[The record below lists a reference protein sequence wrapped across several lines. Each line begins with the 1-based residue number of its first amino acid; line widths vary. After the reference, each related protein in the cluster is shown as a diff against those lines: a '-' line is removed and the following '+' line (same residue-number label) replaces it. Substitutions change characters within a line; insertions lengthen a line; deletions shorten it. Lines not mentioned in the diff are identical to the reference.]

1 MLFCMNASAQFTSYG
16 NDPFSVKWRQVSTQN
31 FKLIYPAGMDSLAF
45 SYGRALEAYR
55 PWNALSSGFLIGE
68 NYASKMPVVL
78 HGFSTIN
85 NGAVVWSPK
94 RMMLF
99 PVPDAYD
106 PTAMPSVQMLAI
118 HEGRHAA
125 QMQFGK
131 QGFLKVG
138 HWLTGEMFAGA
149 MAGLFPGQTLL
160 EGDAVTA
167 ETALTH
173 SGRGRQAAF
182 MNYMM
187 PAFDCGDWRDYW
199 QWTYGGQREY
209 APDYYRAGYMLVSG
223 MRAFYG
229 DAAFTKEYFD
239 RAKHLQFFSL
249 QKTVR
254 SGSGMR
260 FKDAFKNIENEYAS
274 LWSSEAAAR
283 GPFDPMHQV
292 TPKPRLHTDY
302 EKGTA
307 ADDLGIF
314 CVAEGLDRTPA
325 LTLVRP
331 DGTREFIRPFAS
343 HTSNLF
349 YDPALKRV
357 YWTETIYSHRW
368 SLKADSRIRYFEVS
382 NPRQFK
388 TLAKGGRFF
397 NCAFSDDGSK
407 VLSTEYLDDCSSRIC
422 IFSASDGTL
431 LHHYDA
437 PDGLQVTEAMFLGN
451 KIFVLGLSENGFGIY
466 EASTASEFTCRLG
479 PQPVSMCAISE
490 YDGKIS
496 FESDRSG
503 VSEFYVW
510 NPNDGELTQMTSSRY
525 GVNDVSAMGDSLYF
539 DSVASSDEPG
549 TYRQGSMIYS
559 TAISDLHARIV
570 SFSDIHAW
578 KVADKLS
585 AQEKA
590 LAASEPRFRVK
601 PILRQDISFSTPKRY
616 SKIRLPHIHSWV
628 PVYFNYNS
636 TSDLSGDDYY
646 ETASLGATVL
656 FQNLLGTGWGSL
668 GYSYHSDP
676 YFSKSVH
683 SLHLNYVYKGLPPVI
698 EVSADYGDHDKL
710 EMRRARLI
718 HKDNS
723 TSLRTFA
730 NFSDKKYW
738 KAKVTAYLPL
748 NFSSGGWTRGIIPQ
762 LKYDIENNEYDDDV
776 DVFQII
782 EQTGQQTKYKKINTL
797 DIGESHILQTL
808 TPSLRGYILQPT
820 APSCIY
826 PRLGIGIEAGYRFLP
841 QHQDSFTNT
850 GYLYS
855 YGYLPGFMSTHGLR
869 LTAAWQH
876 QFSDTEW
883 CFGNNAI
890 DIYPRGFG
898 NAGSLKNF
906 MKSYGKNQ
914 YRFSVNYAM
923 PIAFPFRSSLLSPL
937 FYVKRIELVPFA
949 DITLVNLRTKL
960 PAEFALIP
968 SSSATGTSTGTPPST
983 SSGTP
988 AGASS
993 GTPAGASS
1001 GTPAGAASGTP
1012 AGAAFTTTG
1021 TRNLKFCSFGAD
1033 LTLRLSNFI
1042 WLPFESSVGIRLS
1055 YNTWDD
1061 PHGMVSDMLQP
1072 ERFRT
1077 EFLFTIDM

>member
-1 MLFCMNASAQFTSYG
+1 
-16 NDPFSVKWRQVSTQN
+16 
-31 FKLIYPAGMDSLAF
+31 
-45 SYGRALEAYR
+45 
-55 PWNALSSGFLIGE
+55 
-68 NYASKMPVVL
+68 
-78 HGFSTIN
+78 
-85 NGAVVWSPK
+85 
-94 RMMLF
+94 
-99 PVPDAYD
+99 
-106 PTAMPSVQMLAI
+106 
-118 HEGRHAA
+118 
-125 QMQFGK
+125 
-131 QGFLKVG
+131 
-138 HWLTGEMFAGA
+138 
-149 MAGLFPGQTLL
+149 
-160 EGDAVTA
+160 
-167 ETALTH
+167 
-173 SGRGRQAAF
+173 
-182 MNYMM
+182 
-187 PAFDCGDWRDYW
+187 
-199 QWTYGGQREY
+199 
-209 APDYYRAGYMLVSG
+209 
-223 MRAFYG
+223 
-229 DAAFTKEYFD
+229 
-239 RAKHLQFFSL
+239 
-249 QKTVR
+249 
-254 SGSGMR
+254 
-260 FKDAFKNIENEYAS
+260 
-274 LWSSEAAAR
+274 
-283 GPFDPMHQV
+283 
-292 TPKPRLHTDY
+292 
-302 EKGTA
+302 
-307 ADDLGIF
+307 
-314 CVAEGLDRTPA
+314 
-325 LTLVRP
+325 
-331 DGTREFIRPFAS
+331 
-343 HTSNLF
+343 
-349 YDPALKRV
+349 
-357 YWTETIYSHRW
+357 
-368 SLKADSRIRYFEVS
+368 
-382 NPRQFK
+382 
-388 TLAKGGRFF
+388 
-397 NCAFSDDGSK
+397 
-407 VLSTEYLDDCSSRIC
+407 
-422 IFSASDGTL
+422 
-431 LHHYDA
+431 
-437 PDGLQVTEAMFLGN
+437 
-451 KIFVLGLSENGFGIY
+451 
-466 EASTASEFTCRLG
+466 
-479 PQPVSMCAISE
+479 
-490 YDGKIS
+490 
-496 FESDRSG
+496 
-503 VSEFYVW
+503 
-510 NPNDGELTQMTSSRY
+510 
-525 GVNDVSAMGDSLYF
+525 
-539 DSVASSDEPG
+539 
-549 TYRQGSMIYS
+549 
-559 TAISDLHARIV
+559 
-570 SFSDIHAW
+570 
-578 KVADKLS
+578 
-585 AQEKA
+585 
-590 LAASEPRFRVK
+590 
-601 PILRQDISFSTPKRY
+601 
-616 SKIRLPHIHSWV
+616 
-628 PVYFNYNS
+628 
-636 TSDLSGDDYY
+636 
-646 ETASLGATVL
+646 
-656 FQNLLGTGWGSL
+656 
-668 GYSYHSDP
+668 
-676 YFSKSVH
+676 
-683 SLHLNYVYKGLPPVI
+683 
-698 EVSADYGDHDKL
+698 
-710 EMRRARLI
+710 MRRARLI

-983 SSGTP
+983 SSGT
-988 AGASS
+988 S
-993 GTPAGASS
+993 
-1001 GTPAGAASGTP
+1001 AGAASGTP

>member
-260 FKDAFKNIENEYAS
+260 FKDAFKNIENEYAT

-283 GPFDPMHQV
+283 GPFDPMHQI

-307 ADDLGIF
+307 VDGLGIF
-314 CVAEGLDRTPA
+314 CIAEGLDKTPT

-368 SLKADSRIRYFEVS
+368 SLKSDSRIRYFEVS

-388 TLAKGGRFF
+388 TLVKGGRFF

-451 KIFVLGLSENGFGIY
+451 KIFILGLSENGFGIY
-466 EASTASEFTCRLG
+466 EASSVSEFTCRLG

-510 NPNDGELTQMTSSRY
+510 NPDDGELTQMTSSRY

-616 SKIRLPHIHSWV
+616 SKIRLPHIHSWI

-949 DITLVNLRTKL
+949 DITLVNLRTSL

-983 SSGTP
+983 SS
-988 AGASS
+988 
-993 GTPAGASS
+993 
-1001 GTPAGAASGTP
+1001 
-1012 AGAAFTTTG
+1012 
-1021 TRNLKFCSFGAD
+1021 
-1033 LTLRLSNFI
+1033 FI

>member
-1 MLFCMNASAQFTSYG
+1 M
-16 NDPFSVKWRQVSTQN
+16 
-31 FKLIYPAGMDSLAF
+31 
-45 SYGRALEAYR
+45 
-55 PWNALSSGFLIGE
+55 
-68 NYASKMPVVL
+68 
-78 HGFSTIN
+78 
-85 NGAVVWSPK
+85 
-94 RMMLF
+94 
-99 PVPDAYD
+99 
-106 PTAMPSVQMLAI
+106 
-118 HEGRHAA
+118 
-125 QMQFGK
+125 
-131 QGFLKVG
+131 
-138 HWLTGEMFAGA
+138 
-149 MAGLFPGQTLL
+149 
-160 EGDAVTA
+160 
-167 ETALTH
+167 
-173 SGRGRQAAF
+173 
-182 MNYMM
+182 
-187 PAFDCGDWRDYW
+187 
-199 QWTYGGQREY
+199 
-209 APDYYRAGYMLVSG
+209 
-223 MRAFYG
+223 
-229 DAAFTKEYFD
+229 
-239 RAKHLQFFSL
+239 
-249 QKTVR
+249 
-254 SGSGMR
+254 
-260 FKDAFKNIENEYAS
+260 
-274 LWSSEAAAR
+274 
-283 GPFDPMHQV
+283 
-292 TPKPRLHTDY
+292 
-302 EKGTA
+302 
-307 ADDLGIF
+307 
-314 CVAEGLDRTPA
+314 
-325 LTLVRP
+325 RP

-451 KIFVLGLSENGFGIY
+451 KIFILGLSENGFGIY
-466 EASTASEFTCRLG
+466 EASSVSEFTCRLG

-616 SKIRLPHIHSWV
+616 SKIRLPHIHSWI

-776 DVFQII
+776 DVLQII

-988 AGASS
+988 AGA
-993 GTPAGASS
+993 
-1001 GTPAGAASGTP
+1001 ASGTP